1 MFTLTSLIF
10 FGLLDLLV
18 SAILIGIGLVVL
30 AIISFLVTGVIKAF
44 LPSKKTKNSDNKQR
58 VKNTFL
64 YEKIT

>member
-44 LPSKKTKNSDNKQR
+44 LPSKKTKNSDNK
-58 VKNTFL
+58 
-64 YEKIT
+64 